1 MILRR
6 PNKRASTE
14 NAPGP
19 SRMSSTSTVPAKIT
33 AVFESNKLGVHAGSR
48 ESMIATAPAPTK
60 QPAMGVKKPT
70 SKSAPDATASKPTST
85 LPPAA
90 PARCR

>member
-6 PNKRASTE
+6 PNRRASTE

-19 SRMSSTSTVPAKIT
+19 SRTSSTSIVPAKNT
-33 AVFESNKLGVHAGSR
+33 AAFESNKLGVDAGSM
-48 ESMIATAPAPTK
+48 ENMIATAPTPTR

-70 SKSAPDATASKPTST
+70 SKRAPDATASKPTRM
-85 LPPAA
+85 LLAA
-90 PARCR
+90 VPERCK